1 MRAIVL
7 SAGQGRRLLPLTREC
22 PKCLL
27 PVRGEQSGLE
37 VQLRTLAEAGIRR
50 ATVMVGFGADLVE
63 NALHQLS
70 IPGLSVDTL
79 HNPFY
84 SLADNLITCWLARDA
99 MTEDFVL
106 LNGDTF
112 FEPKVLTGLLES
124 PSAPLTM
131 VINRKPAY
139 DDDDMKVSLTEAGE
153 LQAVSKKLKTE
164 NVDGESIG
172 LMLFRGRGVDYFR
185 DALETAARQ
194 PEALHAWYLS
204 VINTMAGTLP
214 VQTSCI
220 GDAWWGEVDCE
231 EDLTA
236 VRSVFES
243 IQKAPASSVSDAAA
257 PRAAH

>member
-7 SAGQGRRLLPLTREC
+7 SAGQGRRLLPLTTEL

-37 VQLRTLAEAGIRR
+37 VQLRTLAGAGIRR
-50 ATVMVGFGADLVE
+50 ATVMAGFGADLVE
-63 NALHQLS
+63 HALHQMS
-70 IPGLSVDTL
+70 IPGLSADTVY
-79 HNPFY
+79 NPFY
-84 SLADNLITCWLARDA
+84 SLADNLITCWLAREA

-112 FEPKVLTGLLES
+112 FEPRVLDALLVS
-124 PSAPLTM
+124 PPAPLTL
-131 VINRKPAY
+131 VINRKPEY

-153 LQAVSKKLKTE
+153 LQAVSKTLKAE

-185 DALETAARQ
+185 GELETAARQ

-204 VINTMAGTLP
+204 VINTMAAMLP
-214 VQTSCI
+214 IQTSCI
-220 GDAWWGEVDCE
+220 GDAWWGEIDCA
-231 EDLTA
+231 EDLTKVRA
-236 VRSVFES
+236 VLEGSPQISENS
-243 IQKAPASSVSDAAA
+243 PSAQSAARVA
-257 PRAAH
+257 R